1 MTTYER
7 KPQRPTAQSGSPAQP
22 TGPLIQPRVPAGG
35 PLTRLVREAQRQQPP
50 RQAPAAAGQG
60 TNWTE
65 VAQALTTKYHELQG
79 KVTTVDL
86 LGAIR
91 ELPDSG
97 IQDLVIN
104 GVGGTHAEQLKLA
117 LRAPAPEGKA
127 AAPAPLPQ
135 ISALNAKATSE
146 ANPATAPA
154 AAAKTPAVEQA
165 SGKGKI
171 SLTRAKAPAK
181 APAKHKP
188 TPKKPGAR
196 ATPQKARQKSAL
208 PLKNLKGNVA
218 KAGQLQPAAQ
228 GNTPQSAS
236 GQKKGQAT
244 GGAQAGN
251 LVVASRDEFRGLNV
265 KLNPSMERG
274 GKLVFSP
281 SAWRAAEKGVQQALK
296 ERETLSARKL
306 QGTGEAPEQATLRQS
321 TQAQKP
327 VKVPSATIKASEI
340 KKHEQQNRQKNQA
353 RLKSVVAKANK
364 ARADIAKVQPKATAQ
379 ITAAQKSA
387 EATISAALQKTLGQ
401 IRTAEASARSTV
413 TTRASAA
420 TAKVNS
426 AHQATV
432 QGIRQDTTQKI
443 AALKQAAQAQ
453 KTQLAAQKAKLD
465 SGVSSEFNAT
475 SAAIQGI
482 GQSSA
487 GNARSTGQSFAARYR
502 AEPLPEQNALQK
514 LANGD
519 NYYADKRAAKVQA
532 ALDVANSYA
541 SEMTKA
547 GSEQASQIMGS
558 LPDALASNQT
568 ILTEYQKQLE
578 TYLTGQVTALQTQQQ
593 NAIAQAN
600 QQHSS
605 LLAQIEAQRSQA
617 LSSIA
622 QAAAQG
628 RSQATSQASS
638 KKQAVRTQGQQA
650 VKGVASSVKQAQT
663 QMQGRIQGFQKD
675 VQGQLTLDAP
685 EFAKAVGGFESYAQ
699 KGGTQAQAQ
708 VTKSASASAAR
719 VKAAAAPAAQ
729 ALNGLGQSTASS
741 LKAQATQSGAALS
754 ALASGGATGLKQ
766 ALTSH
771 QQATKAALDSANT
784 QLKSFTEGFGK
795 DGDKVLGDVKTQLGG
810 TKTPFQSALN
820 DALGKEPGDIEAAAG
835 KAADSVQ
842 PRWKSVLKVVI
853 DVVIVVATIAATI
866 ALAAVL
872 GPVGLVLAGM
882 AIGAL
887 GAVVG
892 QGLKD
897 AVDGQFSGWGAYG
910 AAALGGAIGGAFGGA
925 GGAVGNILAKG
936 AMKGVT
942 SGLAKGAMRVGVEAT
957 VGTGFDL
964 AGQVAT
970 GYTNQAVFNQPYKLS
985 DTFNAKNIAMT
996 GVMNTA
1002 GTALAS
1008 PSVVK
1013 FVGSKLSNINIPGKG
1028 LLGKFQN
1035 TLSGSRP
1042 IQAINKLDAKMT
1054 GSKVFT
1060 KTSAGL
1066 EKAGEVFG
1074 KGVGRGANALRPN
1087 TLRPNVPGRT
1097 PLPKGTPEV
1106 GKTAPETATPPAR
1119 RALEDVSERFTTTE
1133 TTRRGGSRQ
1142 VTTEGELGVPGEVVQ
1157 HRNTSEQR
1165 KVSRGTGDDAGHRI
1179 ANMFGALGDRAN
1191 LALQNWKMNR
1201 FGTWRKLEDLWAGLL
1216 KGGSRVN
1223 ARVSDIFR
1231 PGENRPFYR
1240 KPEYTVTRPDGSTE
1254 IIDNVLY
1261 GNFHTPES
1269 RAKQGIPDRVD
1280 TPQENN
1286 VIDSFQA
1293 RRQAQLDAEVQ
1304 ATATGRTPF
1313 KDWPGKVKSSLEDFT
1328 AWSQGK
1334 LNDAGT
1340 YLQGR
1345 KNALGDWLKA
1355 NGKTNLKAAIKE
1367 MALGSLKKPGINQ
1380 ISNYLFD
1387 GKFGPITDAAKEAL
1401 EGGVKGA
1408 AKGATKDPKLPADAP
1423 APSRKQQSW
1432 KVTKDTLVGAGSGV
1446 VARFINNL
1454 TFTGRIGHAAEYLIA
1469 AIEGGLGG
1477 AGGRLGD
1484 ISSSALLKAVMK
1496 ENTNRYVKVLG
1507 KFASDSGL
1515 KSVFDFGMKN
1525 LANVANGN
1533 LFGSAYTWK
1542 NLLSGKEIVKVLANS
1557 GKFANL
1563 GKDLLPLVKTD
1574 LKRAGN
1580 ALSEWK
1586 TQQWANLKDHLD
1598 TLGSKAKGKIN
1609 DIKDY
1614 ATGQYDA
1621 ARTRLADFTGSQ
1633 KAPVRMQENPDLLP
1647 GEARIIGHGEGN
1659 TTVEFGANTSDAVK
1673 NAHAT
1678 TARDLRSANGLPRKI
1693 SDKLQELRGRTPSRG
1708 GKEKLRLEAEAGKH
1722 QELASAYREAANTF
1736 PEGSVQ
1742 RQHYE
1747 EQAAL
1752 AEHYAREY
1760 STHAAKTDPTLPDTK
1775 GFVETRLQSGRKEA
1789 MRRGYPEAPEG
1800 YQGAFYETGDLKLVK
1815 LNVNSPT
1822 MDYVPGKNGQPG
1834 EFRIISESTIPAQK
1848 GQSKTQKWDTER
1860 LVTDENGQ
1868 VVALKQKMDDWL
1880 QRRADAQK
1888 EVDRIKRLGENLT
1901 PEQIAELKA
1910 YEQQVREQSRMIG
1923 EEAGKNYMASRFP
1936 DGAAEMI
1943 YPKDGVSNSRSGD
1956 FDQVWQVK
1964 DEQGNLQIIVIEAK
1978 GGTSSLGRRR
1988 SDKGPGSQYVEQGSK
2003 EYFDTIVSE
2012 MIRNKNDNN
2021 MRSTAQKLQDAADT
2035 GNVEY
2040 LEIRAP
2046 IESKTIRLP
2055 DGSSEITNTALDIK
2069 ITPFILR

>member
-1 MTTYER
+1 MTTYDR
-7 KPQRPTAQSGSPAQP
+7 KVRQPAAQAGVPAQP
-22 TGPLIQPRVPAGG
+22 ASAVIQPRVPAGG
-35 PLTRLVREAQRQQPP
+35 PLTRLVREAQRQQPDTQ
-50 RQAPAAAGQG
+50 QAGKGG
-60 TNWTE
+60 TNWTQ
-65 VAQALTTKYHELQG
+65 VAQALSTKYHELEG
-79 KVTTVDL
+79 RVTTVDL

-104 GVGGTHAEQLKLA
+104 NVGGTHAEQLKQA
-117 LRAPAPEGKA
+117 LRSPEPQGKTSA
-127 AAPAPLPQ
+127 ALPQ
-135 ISALNAKATSE
+135 LRAVTPAAGQDRTSASGAPKTKAVP
-146 ANPATAPA
+146 ANPADKVADKA
-154 AAAKTPAVEQA
+154 A
-165 SGKGKI
+165 GKGKI
-171 SLTRAKAPAK
+171 NPARAKAPPETKTK
-181 APAKHKP
+181 AKP
-188 TPKKPGAR
+188 TARKTAPKASSRTALKKS
-196 ATPQKARQKSAL
+196 ATPSKA
-208 PLKNLKGNVA
+208 LKGPPA
-218 KAGQLQPAAQ
+218 QASRPTAPGHLPKATAGHAR
-228 GNTPQSAS
+228 G
-236 GQKKGQAT
+236 KET

-251 LVVASRDEFRGLNV
+251 LIVASRDEFRGLNV
-265 KLNPSMERG
+265 KLKPSMERG

-296 ERETLSARKL
+296 EREALNARKWH
-306 QGTGEAPEQATLRQS
+306 GTPRPGEAQLVAPRQPVR
-321 TQAQKP
+321 AKKP
-327 VKVPSATIKASEI
+327 MKVPSATIKAAEI

-353 RLKSVVAKANK
+353 KLKSVVAKASK
-364 ARADIAKVQPKATAQ
+364 ARADIARVQPKAAAQ
-379 ITAAQKSA
+379 ITAAQRSA

-401 IRTAEASARSTV
+401 IRTAETSARSTV
-413 TTRASAA
+413 TARATAA
-420 TAKVNS
+420 TGKVNS

-443 AALKQAAQAQ
+443 ASLKQAAQGQ
-453 KTQLAAQKAKLD
+453 KTQLTAQKAKLD
-465 SGVSSEFNAT
+465 GSVTSEFNTT

-487 GNARSTGQSFAARYR
+487 GTARSTGQSFAARYR

-547 GSEQASQIMGS
+547 GTAQSSQIMQS

-568 ILTEYQKQLE
+568 ILTEYQKQLD
-578 TYLTGQVTALQTQQQ
+578 TYLTGQVTALQTQQES
-593 NAIAQAN
+593 AINQAN
-600 QQHSS
+600 QQRSS
-605 LLAQIEAQRSQA
+605 LLAQINAQKSQA

-628 RSQATSQASS
+628 RSQATSQANSR
-638 KKQAVRTQGQQA
+638 KQAVRSQGQQA
-650 VKGVASSVKQAQT
+650 VKSVSSSVKQAQA
-663 QMQGRIQGFQKD
+663 QMQSRIQGFQRD
-675 VQGQLTLDAP
+675 MQGRLTLDAP
-685 EFAKAVGGFESYAQ
+685 EFAKAVSGFEGYAQ

-708 VTKSASASAAR
+708 VTRTASTSAAR

-729 ALNGLGQSTASS
+729 ALNGLGQGTSSS
-741 LKAQATQSGAALS
+741 LKAQGTQTGAALS
-754 ALASGGATGLKQ
+754 TLATGGATGLKQ

-771 QQATKAALDSANT
+771 QQATKAAVTSANT
-784 QLKSFTEGFGK
+784 QFKSFSESFGK
-795 DGDKVLGDVKTQLGG
+795 DGQKVLTDVKTQLGG
-810 TKTPFQSALN
+810 TKAPFQSALS

-853 DVVIVVATIAATI
+853 DVVIVVATIAATV

-897 AVDGQFSGWGAYG
+897 AVDGKFSGWGAYG

-925 GGAVGNILAKG
+925 GGAVGNILARG

-942 SGLAKGAMRVGVEAT
+942 SGLAKGAMRVGVEGV

-1002 GTALAS
+1002 GTALGS

-1013 FVGSKLSNINIPGKG
+1013 FVGGKLGNINIPGKG

-1035 TLSGSRP
+1035 TLKGSRP
-1042 IQAINKLDAKMT
+1042 IQAINNLDNKIT
-1054 GSKVFT
+1054 SSKPFT
-1060 KTSAGL
+1060 RTSEAL
-1066 EKAGEVFG
+1066 ENFGERLG
-1074 KGVGRGANALRPN
+1074 KGLIGQKPTLN
-1087 TLRPNVPGRT
+1087 TPGRT
-1097 PLPKGTPEV
+1097 TLPKGTPEV
-1106 GKTAPETATPPAR
+1106 RKTSSETAALPAK
-1119 RALEDVSERFTTTE
+1119 RALEDVSERFSTTE
-1133 TTRRGGSRQ
+1133 TTRRSGSRQ

-1157 HRNTSEQR
+1157 HRNTNEQR
-1165 KVSRGTGDDAGHRI
+1165 KVSKGTGDDAGHRI

-1191 LALQNWKMNR
+1191 LALQNWKMNQ

-1216 KGGSRVN
+1216 KGGNRVN
-1223 ARVSDIFR
+1223 AKVSDIFR

-1254 IIDNVLY
+1254 TVDNVLY

-1286 VIDSFQA
+1286 VIDSFQT
-1293 RRQAQLDAEVQ
+1293 RRQAQLDAEAQ
-1304 ATATGRTPF
+1304 GTPATKGRTPF

-1328 AWSQGK
+1328 AWSKGK
-1334 LNDAGT
+1334 LNDAGN
-1340 YLQGR
+1340 YVKGR
-1345 KNALGDWLKA
+1345 PDAIGNWLKA

-1380 ISNYLFD
+1380 ITNYLFD
-1387 GKFGPITDAAKEAL
+1387 GKFGPITDAAKEAV

-1408 AKGATKDPKLPADAP
+1408 AKGASKDPKLPDDAP
-1423 APSRKQQSW
+1423 APTKKQQAW
-1432 KVTKDTLVGAGSGV
+1432 KVTKDTLIGAGSGV

-1454 TFTGRIGHAAEYLIA
+1454 TFTGRIGSSAEYLISA
-1469 AIEGGLGG
+1469 VEGGLVG
-1477 AGGRLGD
+1477 AGGRLSD
-1484 ISSSALLKAVMK
+1484 ISSTALLKAVMK

-1542 NLLSGKEIVKVLANS
+1542 NLLSGKEVVRVLANS
-1557 GKFANL
+1557 GKFVNL
-1563 GKDLLPLVKTD
+1563 GNDLLPLVKAD

-1586 TQQWANLKDHLD
+1586 TQQWANLKGHLD
-1598 TLGSKAKGKIN
+1598 TLGTKASSKIN

-1614 ATGQYDA
+1614 AGGKYDA
-1621 ARTRLADFTGSQ
+1621 ARTRMADLTGSQ

-1647 GEARIIGHGEGN
+1647 GEARVIGHGEGN
-1659 TTVEFGANTSDAVK
+1659 TTVEFGPNTSDAVK

-1678 TARDLRSANGLPRKI
+1678 TARDLRAANGLPRKI
-1693 SDKLQELRGRTPSRG
+1693 SDKLQELRGRTPSKG
-1708 GKEKLRLEAEAGKH
+1708 GTERLRLEAEATKH
-1722 QELASAYREAANTF
+1722 KDLASTYREAAETF

-1742 RQHYE
+1742 RQHYK

-1760 STHAAKTDPTLPDTK
+1760 NAHAVKTDPTLPDTK

-1789 MRRGYPEAPEG
+1789 TKRGYPEAPGG
-1800 YQGAFYETGDLKLVK
+1800 YQWAFYETGDLKLEK
-1815 LNVNSPT
+1815 LNKNSPT
-1822 MDYVPGKNGQPG
+1822 MDYIPGKNGQPG
-1834 EFRIISESTIPAQK
+1834 EFRIIDEATIPAKK
-1848 GQSKTQKWDTER
+1848 GQSTQQKWDTER

-1868 VVALKQKMDDWL
+1868 VVALKQKLDNWL
-1880 QRRADAQK
+1880 ERRADAQK

-1901 PEQIAELKA
+1901 PEQITELKM
-1910 YEQQVREQSRMIG
+1910 YEQQVRQQSQIIG

-1936 DGAAEMI
+1936 DGNAEMI

-1956 FDQVWQVK
+1956 FDQIWQVK

-2012 MIRNKNDNN
+2012 MVRNKNSSN
-2021 MRSTAQKLQDAADT
+2021 MRSAGEQVQDAADL

-2040 LEIRAP
+2040 LEVRAP
-2046 IESKTIRLP
+2046 VESKTIKIP
-2055 DGSSEITNTALDIK
+2055 DGTTEITNTALDIK
-2069 ITPFILR
+2069 ITPFILK